1 MSELKFEES
10 MIELKKVVEQLERDD
25 ISLDDAIE
33 LYKKGIG
40 LSKECKD
47 KLNYAEKLI
56 KTVIDESGNEVGL
69 SEEY

>member
-10 MIELKKVVEQLERDD
+10 MIELKKVVEQLGSDD

-33 LYKKGIG
+33 LYKKGVG

-47 KLNYAEKLI
+47 KLNYAEELI
-56 KTVIDESGNEVGL
+56 KTVIDESGNKEEF
-69 SEEY
+69 SE